1 MPEWIEW
8 GMHPDFLLT
17 IGIIAVI
24 GAVALFR
31 VYRGLKE
38 DDQ

>member
-24 GAVALFR
+24 GLVALIR
-31 VYRGLKE
+31 RGDE
-38 DDQ
+38 S

>member
-17 IGIIAVI
+17 VGIIAVI
-24 GAVALFR
+24 AVVALVAR
-31 VYRGLKE
+31 LRRGDE
-38 DDQ
+38 Q

>member
-17 IGIIAVI
+17 LGAIAVVLLI
-24 GAVALFR
+24 VRPWRQEG
-31 VYRGLKE
+31 
-38 DDQ
+38 DQ

>member
-24 GAVALFR
+24 GLVALVAR
-31 VYRGLKE
+31 ARRGDE
-38 DDQ
+38 S

>member
-17 IGIIAVI
+17 IAIIATI
-24 GAVALFR
+24 GVVALFR
-31 VYRGLKE
+31 RGDE
-38 DDQ
+38 Q

>member
-17 IGIIAVI
+17 VGIIAVI
-24 GAVALFR
+24 AVVALVR
-31 VYRGLKE
+31 RGDE
-38 DDQ
+38 Q

>member
-17 IGIIAVI
+17 AGIITVI
-24 GAVALFR
+24 GLAALVARLR
-31 VYRGLKE
+31 RGDE
-38 DDQ
+38 S

>member
-17 IGIIAVI
+17 IAIIAVVVLW
-24 GAVALFR
+24 VAPWR
-31 VYRGLKE
+31 R
-38 DDQ
+38 DP

>member
-24 GAVALFR
+24 GLVALVAR
-31 VYRGLKE
+31 LRRGDE
-38 DDQ
+38 S